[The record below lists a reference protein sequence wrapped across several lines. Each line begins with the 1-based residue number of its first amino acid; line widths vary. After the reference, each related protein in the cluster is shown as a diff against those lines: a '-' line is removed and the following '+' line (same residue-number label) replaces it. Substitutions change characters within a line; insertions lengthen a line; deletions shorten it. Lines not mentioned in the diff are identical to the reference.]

1 MDNRLIDDDLVTT
14 TLVHA
19 THDTSLSDA
28 IAQINER
35 TMKPPEATRTRSR
48 RVLPARLPAWLVAL
62 LLAVPSGVAT
72 AGEPPLILAI
82 QPVQGAATTHTVYQ
96 PLADYI
102 GKLTGKRCVLLTHDN
117 FFSYWQT
124 IHQGKG
130 YDLALDEAHFTDYR
144 IQRLGFTVLVK
155 VPDMVSYSLVMQSK
169 KAVVNPARLVG
180 RRIATLGIPSV
191 GAARLNAIFPNP
203 SRQPITMEVDTVE
216 QGMQLLLD
224 GKVQAAILPTPF
236 VNQQKTQGADVRV
249 VLLTEPIPNLALSA
263 GPNMTADE
271 RELLRKALREADKSD
286 AGRKMLR
293 AMGME
298 KFEPATA
305 AIYFDQ
311 SRILEEYWGY

>member
-1 MDNRLIDDDLVTT
+1 MNQPQ
-14 TLVHA
+14 A
-19 THDTSLSDA
+19 A
-28 IAQINER
+28 
-35 TMKPPEATRTRSR
+35 RTRIRHRS
-48 RVLPARLPAWLVAL
+48 PAGLRAWAGAL
-62 LLAVPSGVAT
+62 LLAVLGGAAA

-82 QPVQGAATTHTVYQ
+82 QPVQGEATTHTVYQ

-102 GKLTGKRCVLLTHDN
+102 GRVTGKKCVLLTHDN

-124 IHQGKG
+124 IHRGQG

-144 IQRLGFTVLVK
+144 IRRLGFTVLVK
-155 VPDMVSYSLVMQSK
+155 VPDMVSYSLVMLSR
-169 KAVVNPARLVG
+169 KAVINPAHLVG

-203 SRQPITMEVDTVE
+203 SRQPITMEIGTVE
-216 QGMQLLLD
+216 QGMQMLLD

-236 VNQQKTQGADVRV
+236 VNQRKAQGADVRV

-263 GPNMTADE
+263 GPNMAADV
-271 RELLRKALREADKSD
+271 REALRKALLEADKSD
-286 AGRKMLR
+286 AGRAMLR

-305 AIYFDQ
+305 AIYSGQ